1 LPDLGDKSREIAKFF
16 QLNISEGLM
25 KKSKAVK
32 FGMAVYFLAAII
44 SACSAQPASSP
55 VAVPSKTPTMMPT
68 ATPTNTPSPTPSP
81 TPTPLYYVRADSQS
95 QSTDPN
101 TFTYA
106 GSLFEIFDPTW
117 TFGEIIQNVYETL
130 VFYDEEKPDVF
141 IPFLAKSW
149 EVSPDGTTYTFHMRE
164 GVKFHNGDSLTAS
177 DVAYSFQRGLLEGGD
192 YEYLFSEPFFNP
204 GTLDVAWLV
213 DSSGK
218 LVGDNEGMKRADPE
232 KLKSVCEKVKSII
245 VADDSAGT
253 VTMHLSQ
260 AWNAFL
266 PAVAHPS
273 ASIMDAKWVA
283 ENGGW
288 DGSCD
293 TWQKFYA
300 VWDNPFAQIENGTGP
315 FKLTYWGL
323 FSELVLIRNDDYWR
337 EPAKLQRVNIK
348 YYGWDWNPILSM
360 MKSNTADAVSA
371 NNTYQKEME
380 EFVGERCEY
389 NSLANVYK
397 PCEVVDET
405 KSYVLFSGKPANGQ
419 EVLLFNF
426 NNKGSYGN
434 PAIGSA
440 RLDGKGIPSDFFS
453 DVHIRKAFAYCLDR
467 DTFINDAYGG
477 KAAQSSQLLLPGM
490 PGFNPDIPQYQF
502 DLAACEKEFKLADV
516 DKDGIPA
523 GEDPDDVWEVGFQFM
538 LPYDNTSTIKHIAKT
553 LAKNINTV
561 NPKFIVDPEATDLYD
576 FVNPMFLGGGT
587 EDIHDPYNWFQVFTT
602 GYYSEKQS
610 LPDDLKA
617 QFREIFNRALA
628 ESDPLKRAEIYK
640 EASLLY
646 NNEAI
651 GLPLALTT
659 DNYFWQ
665 RWDQGM
671 VLNPFFPTS
680 YFYPIYKK

>member
-1 LPDLGDKSREIAKFF
+1 
-16 QLNISEGLM
+16 M
-25 KKSKAVK
+25 KKSKPVK
-32 FGMAVYFLAAII
+32 FGILACLLVTII
-44 SACSAQPASSP
+44 TACSTPPTPAP
-55 VAVPSKTPTMMPT
+55 EAVAPSKTPTSLPT
-68 ATPTNTPSPTPSP
+68 TTPTNTPSPTPSA

-101 TFTYA
+101 TFVYA
-106 GSLFEIFDPTW
+106 GALFEIFDPAW
-117 TFGEIIQNVYETL
+117 HFGGVIQNVYETL

-141 IPFLAKSW
+141 VPFLADSW
-149 EVSPDGTTYTFHMRE
+149 EVSPDGATYTFHIRE
-164 GVKFHNGDSLTAS
+164 GVKFHNGESLAAS

-192 YEYLFSEPFFNP
+192 YQYLFSEPFFNP
-204 GTLDVAWLV
+204 DILDVAWLV
-213 DSSGK
+213 DPSGE
-218 LVGDNEGMKRADPE
+218 LVGDNEKMKRADPE

-260 AWNAFL
+260 AWSAFL

-273 ASIMDAKWVA
+273 ASIMNAKWVA

-300 VWDNPFAQIENGTGP
+300 VWDNPFTQIENGTGP

-323 FSELVLIRNDDYWR
+323 GELVLIRNDDYWR
-337 EPAKLQRVNIK
+337 EPAKIQRVNINIE
-348 YYGWDWNPILSM
+348 YYDWEPVLSM

-371 NNTYQKEME
+371 NNTYQKQME

-389 NSLANVYK
+389 DSLANVYK

-405 KSYVLFSGKPANGQ
+405 KSYVLFTGRPTNGQ

-434 PAIGSA
+434 PAVGSA

-467 DTFINDAYGG
+467 DTFINDAYGDN
-477 KAAQSSQLLLPGM
+477 ATPSSQLLLPGT
-490 PGFNPDIPQYQF
+490 PGFNPDVPYYQF

-516 DKDGIPA
+516 DQDGIPA
-523 GEDPDDVWEVGFQFM
+523 GEDPDDIWEIGFQVM
-538 LPYDNTSTIKHIAKT
+538 LPYQDDTTMDHIAKT
-553 LAKNINTV
+553 LAKNINSI
-561 NPKFIVDPEATDLYD
+561 NPKFMVNPEATDIYD
-576 FVNPMFLGGGT
+576 FVNPIFLGGGT

-602 GYYSEKQS
+602 GYYSEHQS

-617 QFREIFNRALA
+617 QFREILNRALA
-628 ESDPLKRAEIYK
+628 ESDPLKRAEIYN

-646 NNEAI
+646 YEEAI

-659 DNYFWQ
+659 DDYFWQ
-665 RWDQGM
+665 RWSQGM

-680 YFYPIYKK
+680 YFYPMYKK